1 MRTVRLQQTSIETPS
16 RQGACHMDLSQFSI
30 VTPELKILS
39 IIEGLK
45 RLRRELDLF
54 ESQIE
59 DICAQI
65 KEVTRR

>member
-1 MRTVRLQQTSIETPS
+1 
-16 RQGACHMDLSQFSI
+16 MDLSQFSI